1 MKDELRDRRIVITGA
16 NTGIGRANVHLLADR
31 GVGHLVLAVRTPERV
46 APVVEELRARNPE
59 GKVDVVQVD
68 LGDLSSVR
76 RAADELLAKGERI
89 DVLVNNAGLAALRG
103 QTKDGFELAFGTNHL
118 GHWLWTEKLLPLVQ
132 EAPQGRVV
140 IVASSGHYNTKAM
153 DWDALRQPT
162 KTVSGFPEYCVSK
175 LCNVLH
181 AKALAKR
188 LEGTKVT
195 TYSLHPGG
203 VASDIWQRRLGRFA
217 ALLKPFLM
225 SNEDGARTQ
234 LICETDPSLAT
245 QTGLYYDRGQPR
257 KPSRLARDEQ
267 LRDELD
273 ARSREMVAA
282 FLAPSGS

>member
-1 MKDELRDRRIVITGA
+1 MKDELRERRIVITGA

-76 RAADELLAKGERI
+76 RAADELLEKGERI

-103 QTKDGFELAFGTNHL
+103 QTKDGYELAFGTNHL
-118 GHWLWTEKLLPLVQ
+118 GHWLWTEKLLPLVKD
-132 EAPQGRVV
+132 APQGRIV
-140 IVASSGHYNTKAM
+140 IVASAGHYNTKAL

-162 KTVSGFPEYCVSK
+162 QTVSGFPEYCASK

-188 LEGTKVT
+188 LEGTAVT

-217 ALLKPFLM
+217 VLIKPFLM

-234 LICETDPSLAT
+234 LVCETDPSLAS
-245 QTGLYYDRGQPR
+245 QTGLYYDRSQPK

-273 ARSREMVAA
+273 TRSREMAAA
-282 FLAPSGS
+282 FL